1 MWKRYER
8 FAVSRLHHRLAF
20 WVGGRR
26 KEVFWALEDVSF
38 SVQKGK
44 IFGIIGANGA
54 GKSTALKLLAGITEP
69 DRGTVSVQ
77 GRIGCLIEVSA
88 GFDLELTGRENVYL
102 NGTLHGLRRR
112 EVDSRFDSIVDFSG
126 VEAFIDTPV
135 KKYSSGMMVR
145 LGFAVAAHTSPDI
158 MLVDEVIA
166 VGDTAFQKKCIA
178 FIREFCR
185 KGGTV
190 VFVSHHLPW
199 VEQLCDEILWL
210 AQGCA
215 KMIGAPSD
223 VIQNYLN
230 KVSNTGI
237 AARTAK

>member
-1 MWKRYER
+1 VWKRYER
-8 FAVSRLHHRLAF
+8 YAVSRFHSRLAF
-20 WVGGRR
+20 WLGGGR
-26 KEVFWALEDVSF
+26 KEDFWALEDVSF
-38 SVQKGK
+38 SVRRGE

-112 EVDSRFDSIVDFSG
+112 EVDTLFDSIVDFSG

-145 LGFAVAAHTSPDI
+145 LGFAVTAHTGPDI
-158 MLVDEVIA
+158 MLIDEVIA
-166 VGDTAFQKKCIA
+166 VGDAAFQKKCIS

-190 VFVSHHLPW
+190 VFVSHQIPL
-199 VEQLCDEILWL
+199 VKELCHEVLWL
-210 AQGCA
+210 GGGRL
-215 KMIGAPSD
+215 KMIGEPPD
-223 VIQNYLN
+223 VIRNYLD
-230 KVSNTGI
+230 KVSNSGI
-237 AARTAK
+237 AAQTAK

>member
-1 MWKRYER
+1 VWKRYER
-8 FAVSRLHHRLAF
+8 YATSRLHGRLAF
-20 WVGGRR
+20 WLGGGG
-26 KEVFWALEDVSF
+26 KEGFWALEDVSF
-38 SVQKGK
+38 SVPRGE
-44 IFGIIGANGA
+44 IFGIVGANGA

-112 EVDSRFDSIVDFSG
+112 EVDSLFDSIVDFSG

-145 LGFAVAAHTSPDI
+145 LGFAVAAHTNPDI
-158 MLVDEVIA
+158 LLIDEVIA
-166 VGDTAFQKKCIA
+166 VGDEAFRQKCIA

-185 KGGTV
+185 KGGTAI
-190 VFVSHHLPW
+190 FVSH
-199 VEQLCDEILWL
+199 QLRLIEMLCREVLWL
-210 AQGCA
+210 DEGRIAMAGKSA
-215 KMIGAPSD
+215 D
-223 VIQNYLN
+223 VVEAYM
-230 KVSNTGI
+230 KSV
-237 AARTAK
+237 